1 MHLLFTS
8 AANSD
13 YTSVNS
19 SALTFTSGQSSS
31 NMPTQCRELV
41 ILNDDILE
49 YDENFMI
56 QLASRSDEVEIT
68 TTGEQADVVIREDTA
83 DCKSILQIL
92 PHTVLTSRLQYNNTL
107 FVVHEVSVCR
117 VLSYMYHDSQ
127 LKAKI

>member
-1 MHLLFTS
+1 MQTKVNNHNYTKFLKNFLNLLFTS

-13 YTSVNS
+13 YISVNS

-56 QLASRSDEVEIT
+56 QLASRSDEVAIT
-68 TTGEQADVVIREDTA
+68 TTGEQAEVVIREDNA
-83 DCKSILQIL
+83 DCMSIILFIQTL
-92 PHTVLTSRLQYNNTL
+92 PHTVLTG
-107 FVVHEVSVCR
+107 R
-117 VLSYMYHDSQ
+117 VQ
-127 LKAKI
+127 